1 MEQREFLR
9 KQMLKKTREQIEEK
23 FAGKEI
29 HIIKAINLL
38 SDLESINN
46 LMGENV
52 SEWKLRQPTGEAEK
66 EFLNLEKNVKNI
78 NEQKEKLTEFI
89 QKEMN
94 TEFPNF
100 STIATP
106 IIGAKLLASAGS
118 KKRLCFAPASTIQVL
133 GAEKA
138 LFNHIKHKARCPKH
152 GHLFNHPLLQ
162 RLPKQKRGKAARIM
176 AGKLSIALKQDYFN
190 GENTSKEVIKELE
203 KIIEKISNEP
213 EKIKKPNF
221 SQQKNNSEHKT
232 FTLKKEKHSL
242 KNRIKKKFLQK

>member
-1 MEQREFLR
+1 MNQREFLR

-38 SDLESINN
+38 TDLESINN
-46 LMGENV
+46 LMTENLN
-52 SEWKLRQPTGEAEK
+52 EWKLRQPTGEAEK

-78 NEQKEKLTEFI
+78 NEQKEKLIEFI
-89 QKEMN
+89 EKEMS

-118 KKRLCFAPASTIQVL
+118 KKKLCFAPASTIQVL

-138 LFNHIKHKARCPKH
+138 LFNHIKHK
-152 GHLFNHPLLQ
+152 
-162 RLPKQKRGKAARIM
+162 
-176 AGKLSIALKQDYFN
+176 
-190 GENTSKEVIKELE
+190 TS
-203 KIIEKISNEP
+203 
-213 EKIKKPNF
+213 
-221 SQQKNNSEHKT
+221 QC
-232 FTLKKEKHSL
+232 KKE
-242 KNRIKKKFLQK
+242 